1 MDNNNFWKQVFSGAN
16 GYASSKRVLGGLC
29 LLICM
34 AVIIYLAIESKDS
47 DNVKDLLE
55 MMIGVSALL
64 LGINSVTSIWRKT
77 SSSEKKSEK
86 SSK

>member
-1 MDNNNFWKQVFSGAN
+1 MNNNNFWKQVFSGAN

-64 LGINSVTSIWRKT
+64 LGISSVTGIW
-77 SSSEKKSEK
+77 KKIPKDNKNNDENV
-86 SSK
+86 